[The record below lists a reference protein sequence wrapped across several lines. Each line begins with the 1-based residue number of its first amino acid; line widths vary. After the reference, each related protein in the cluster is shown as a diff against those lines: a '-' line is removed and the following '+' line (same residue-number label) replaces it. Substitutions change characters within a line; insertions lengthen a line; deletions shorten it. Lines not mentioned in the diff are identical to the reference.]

1 MNGKTFK
8 SAKRRFE
15 MGVLWYKIWFDLWN
29 NKMRTLL
36 AVLSIAAGVYAVG
49 AIFGMSDLLLTNM
62 DQSHHA
68 VLPTHVNVILGS
80 LVDRETILNLKSVPG
95 VEDIEP
101 YNSFSIFY
109 KLQPEDEWRPGVIQM
124 RDNFEAQKYELLQL
138 REGHWPGSK
147 DEVAVERMAAQFL
160 KIGMGDSVIFK
171 INDKERVL
179 PITGLIRHP
188 FVPPPQFQDLAFFF
202 MDGDGMERLGIP
214 VGKFGSFYVRVTP
227 YSPDYAKEVATAIK
241 SKLAKQDISVAA
253 FVYED
258 PNKHWGRAFFD
269 GITLVQKLLAL
280 ICVIISAV
288 LVYNTLA
295 NLITQQINQ
304 IGILKAIGGRSGTI
318 IGMYM
323 ISALVYGI
331 LALIIALPL
340 GALTA
345 WKLTAIFL
353 GLFNIDYTQFQVSRE
368 AIIFQVMSALI
379 APLLAG
385 LPPVLQGAKITV
397 REAIA
402 SYGLGGDFHSNWL
415 DRIVEGIGRRWLP
428 AHYATAL
435 GNMFRHKGRLLL
447 TQLVLVAAGSAFLMV
462 RSLDSSLALTL
473 DNFFA
478 RQDYETMIQFAQN
491 ERVSHVL
498 PLAESVQG
506 VEQVELRLVQAASM
520 FVSGQLVK
528 EAGIG
533 TNIKGVPEGSDFL
546 KPLIVTGRWFAPGDG
561 RAVVLSRDTAKKNKI
576 KVGDMVTLDLGV
588 MGKDVWQVV
597 GFYEPVFVSN
607 FVSDSIYAPQD
618 ALYKTTKKFN
628 QGAVLLIRTT
638 SKDGEF
644 TAKVTKELKELYES
658 ANMKVVESQTQAA
671 LRTTNEWQFSTVTW
685 MLLALSVIVA
695 IVGAIALMGALSIG
709 VIERTKEIGVLRA
722 VGARSHTIIGIF
734 VMEGVLQGVL
744 SWLISIP
751 ISLLA
756 SPLIAS
762 LLGHAMFG
770 ATLDYQYNWAAVG
783 VWFALII
790 VISIFASILPA
801 RGATRISV
809 RDSLAYA

>member
-1 MNGKTFK
+1 
-8 SAKRRFE
+8 
-15 MGVLWYKIWFDLWN
+15 MGVLWYKIWFDLWH
-29 NKMRTLL
+29 NKTRTML
-36 AVLSIAAGVYAVG
+36 AVMSIAAGVYAVG
-49 AIFGMSDLLLTNM
+49 AIFGMSDMLITNL
-62 DQSHHA
+62 DKSHHA
-68 VLPTHVNVILGS
+68 VLPTHINVILGG
-80 LVDRETILNLKSVPG
+80 LVDRETILSLKSMPG
-95 VEDIEP
+95 VENVEP
-101 YNSFSIFY
+101 YNSVSIFY
-109 KLQPEDEWRPGVIQM
+109 KLRHEDEWRPGVIQM

-138 REGHWPGSK
+138 REGHWPVTRN
-147 DEVAVERMAAQFL
+147 EVAVERMAAQFL
-160 KIGMGDSVIFK
+160 KVGMGDSVIFK
-171 INDKERVL
+171 INDKERTL

-202 MDGDGMERLGIP
+202 MGSEGMDRLGIP
-214 VGKFGSFYVRVTP
+214 VSKFGSFYVRVTP
-227 YSPDYAKEVATAIK
+227 YSADYAKEVATAIK
-241 SKLAKQDISVAA
+241 SKLAKQDISVTA

-269 GITLVQKLLAL
+269 GITLVQELLAL
-280 ICVIISAV
+280 ICVVISAV
-288 LVYNTLA
+288 LVYNTLS

-304 IGILKAIGGRSGTI
+304 IGILKAIGGKTGTI
-318 IGMYM
+318 ISIYM
-323 ISALVYGI
+323 ISALVYGG

-340 GALTA
+340 GAMTA

-368 AIIFQVMSALI
+368 ATIFQVVSALI

-385 LPPVLQGAKITV
+385 LPPILQGAKITV
-397 REAIA
+397 RQAIA
-402 SYGLGGDFHSNWL
+402 SYGLGGDYHSGWL
-415 DRIVEGIGRRWLP
+415 DRIVEMIGRRWLP
-428 AHYATAL
+428 SHYATAL
-435 GNMFRHKGRLLL
+435 GNMFRHKGRLFL
-447 TQLVLVAAGSAFLMV
+447 TQLVLIAAGSAFLIV

-478 RQDYETMIQFAQN
+478 RQDYETTILFDHN
-491 ERVSHVL
+491 ERIGHVL
-498 PLAESVQG
+498 PLAERVEG
-506 VEQVELRLVQAASM
+506 VKQIELRLVQSASM
-520 FVSGQLVK
+520 YVSGQLVK

-533 TNIKGVPEGSDFL
+533 ANIKGIPEKSDFF
-546 KPLIVTGRWFAPGDG
+546 KPLIVSGRWLAPGDG

-588 MGKDVWQVV
+588 LGKDVWQVV
-597 GFYEPVFVSN
+597 GLYEPVFVGN
-607 FVSDSIYAPQD
+607 FIQDTIYAPQD
-618 ALYKTTKKFN
+618 ALYQATKKFN
-628 QGAVLLIRTT
+628 QGAELLIRTT

-644 TAKVTKELKELYES
+644 TATVTKKLKESYES
-658 ANMKVVESQTQAA
+658 ANMKIADSQTQAA
-671 LRTTNEWQFSTVTW
+671 LRMTNEWQFSTVTW

-722 VGARSHTIIGIF
+722 VGAQSHTIIGIF

-756 SPLIAS
+756 SPFVAS
-762 LLGHAMFG
+762 ILGRTMFG
-770 ATLDYQYNWAAVG
+770 ATLDYQYNWTAVG
-783 VWFALII
+783 VWFVLII
-790 VISIFASILPA
+790 FISIIASILPA